1 MSVREWTKV
10 ATIKLWKNDDGG
22 KALASN
28 ASFKPYKDGA
38 NQDITLYGDVKYYA
52 RLYENDDGTYSI
64 ALTAPADALP
74 SGGGSSGGFD
84 MKKEIAKSD
93 EELVD
98 EIPF

>member
-1 MSVREWTKV
+1 MSAREWTKI

-52 RLYENDDGTYSI
+52 RLYENDDGTYSV
-64 ALTAPADALP
+64 ALTAPTDALP
-74 SGGGSSGGFD
+74 TGGSSGGFD
-84 MKKEIAKSD
+84 MKKEMAKSD
-93 EELVD
+93 ELVD